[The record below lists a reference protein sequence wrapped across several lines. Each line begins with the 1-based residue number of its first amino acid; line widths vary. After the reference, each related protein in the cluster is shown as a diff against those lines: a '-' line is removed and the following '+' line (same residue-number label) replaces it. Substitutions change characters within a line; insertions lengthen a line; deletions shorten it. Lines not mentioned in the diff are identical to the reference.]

1 MFLDSE
7 IAAKYIIGK
16 AKLAYVLNSGI
27 AAHLRSILI
36 SDIKSSSFFSISF
49 EESLYDNF
57 HMIMD
62 IIKRF

>member
-36 SDIKSSSFFSISF
+36 SDIKSSSFF
-49 EESLYDNF
+49 
-57 HMIMD
+57 
-62 IIKRF
+62 